1 MELLP
6 GGITLDI
13 PKGAF
18 PLSTDSMALAHF
30 AAVRKHASVLDLC
43 SGCGTLGLLLC
54 SKEPSC
60 TVCGVEVDPFSH
72 NAALE
77 NIRRNG
83 LSARMESICAPVQSV
98 SERFSPGS
106 FTCCVANP
114 PYFSGGPSSL
124 SAPQARKEE
133 SCSMEELLH
142 AAGWAVKFGG
152 DVFLVHRPES
162 LARLI
167 VCGSAENLEAKEL
180 VLLRHQEDGPI
191 GLILLRFRKGGKP
204 GLKLSEWALYTRDG
218 AETPLYRKIY
228 HKE

>member
-1 MELLP
+1 METLPNGYTLLVP
-6 GGITLDI
+6 PD
-13 PKGAF
+13 AF
-18 PLSTDSMALAHF
+18 PLSTDSVVLGHF
-30 AAVRKHASVLDLC
+30 VRLPKNARVLDLG

-133 SCSMEELLH
+133 SCTLEALLH

-167 VCGSAENLEAKEL
+167 VCGSAENLEAKDL

-204 GLKLSEWALYTRDG
+204 GLKLSEWALHTRDG
-218 AETPLYRKIY
+218 AETPLYKSIY